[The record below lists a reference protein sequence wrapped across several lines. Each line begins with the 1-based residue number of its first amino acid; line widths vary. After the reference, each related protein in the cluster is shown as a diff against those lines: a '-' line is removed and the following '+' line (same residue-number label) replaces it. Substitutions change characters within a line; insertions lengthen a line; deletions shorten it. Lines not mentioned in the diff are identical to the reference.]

1 MKIEEAIRK
10 YGIEPVD
17 YGPNKG
23 KVLIRN
29 MPKASS
35 EKGSLMKQVP
45 EIKEYFKV
53 KKAKAEAERARREAN
68 VASIPGLKE
77 IVKLREELVRWHEAF
92 NRSFDGEDAC
102 GGLGVGPKPEGD
114 EKALLKQYPQAAAY
128 LRVQAEAE
136 KNNYE
141 LREIGQKALNRFEDD
156 PSKWQEIVADMDKE
170 ISAEVDRHV
179 WD

>member
-23 KVLIRN
+23 KVFIRD
-29 MPKASS
+29 MPKAAAKKA
-35 EKGSLMKQVP
+35 ELMKAIP
-45 EIKEYFKV
+45 EIKKYFADKD
-53 KKAKAEAERARREAN
+53 AKEKAERARREAN

-77 IVKLREELVRWHEAF
+77 ITKLREALARWHEAF
-92 NRSFDGEDAC
+92 NRSFEGEGAC

>member
-1 MKIEEAIRK
+1 MAAGTGRNARKGVAETKWKGKQKMKIEEAIRK

-77 IVKLREELVRWHEAF
+77 IV
-92 NRSFDGEDAC
+92 
-102 GGLGVGPKPEGD
+102 
-114 EKALLKQYPQAAAY
+114 
-128 LRVQAEAE
+128 
-136 KNNYE
+136 
-141 LREIGQKALNRFEDD
+141 
-156 PSKWQEIVADMDKE
+156 
-170 ISAEVDRHV
+170 
-179 WD
+179 